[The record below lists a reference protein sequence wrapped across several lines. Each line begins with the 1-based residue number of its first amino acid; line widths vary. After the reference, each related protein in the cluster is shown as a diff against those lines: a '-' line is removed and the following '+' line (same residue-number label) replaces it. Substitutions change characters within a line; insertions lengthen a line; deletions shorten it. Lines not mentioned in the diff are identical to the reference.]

1 MPDSNNSSAVQQL
14 THALIHLDGVLAP
27 NTLRAYRAD
36 ALNFIRWCESHQC
49 TPFPAS
55 VKTLSG
61 FISYRIEHANI
72 FSLKRQIA
80 GIHSI
85 HQTLGV
91 PSNARNPEV
100 TLLLKKLSRIQGEP
114 QQQATGMT
122 EVILHQLI
130 AVTDS
135 TKKGYRDRALLRLA
149 YESMRRRDELVK
161 FQVSDLTFR
170 ADGTGILTLQ
180 RSKTDQIGTGFLI
193 ALSVPCM
200 DALLA
205 WFEIAE
211 IQDGPILR
219 SVKKG
224 GKVVRDEGLDSRS
237 IGRIY
242 HWLAEKAGITKA
254 ERLHL
259 SAHSTRVGP
268 AQELLRRGETIP
280 QIMRRGGWKSARI
293 TSRYTRHADLEPLP
307 F

>member
-1 MPDSNNSSAVQQL
+1 MQDSNNPSAIQQL
-14 THALIHLDGVLAP
+14 GQALNHLDGVLAP

-36 ALNFIRWCESHQC
+36 ALSFISWCESGHH

-55 VKTLSG
+55 VETLSRY
-61 FISYRIEHANI
+61 ISHRIQHANI

-80 GIHSI
+80 AIHSI
-85 HQTLGV
+85 HQTLGL
-91 PSNARNPEV
+91 PSKVRHAEI
-100 TLLLKKLSRIQGEP
+100 TLLLKKLSRTQGTP

-122 EVILHQLI
+122 ETVLNQLL
-130 AVTDS
+130 AATDP
-135 TKKGYRDRALLRLA
+135 TKRGYRDRALLRLA

-205 WFEIAE
+205 WFEIAN
-211 IQDGPILR
+211 IQSGPILR

-224 GKVVRDEGLDSRS
+224 GEVVREDGLDSRS

-280 QIMRRGGWKSARI
+280 QIMRRGGWKSTRI
-293 TSRYTRHADLEPLP
+293 ASRYTRHADLEPLP